1 MALYSP
7 LMSPGVFT
15 REVDLTN
22 GVPNVPSSTAVTVGN
37 FRWGPVEEP
46 VLINNEARLAK
57 VFGNPD
63 LNTSLDFHTA
73 SYYLRYSDD
82 LYVIRKITEDA
93 NAGPEAT
100 FTTAIDSTGT
110 SLTMTLV
117 DGGGGY
123 VTAPTAIVASA
134 ADSGDTPT
142 VTVGFD
148 SATGSVTGFTVVAG
162 ATPYF
167 YDSST
172 TITIAL
178 SDTRAEFGVNAYS
191 YDTQTTVPIVKN
203 EANFEAQKATLAND
217 GHYVVAKYPGEMG
230 NGLRLSIV
238 GAAEFASWPYKSY
251 FDGVPGTSDYAA
263 LKGALNDE
271 VHAVVVDENGVFTGT
286 KGQVLEVFSYL
297 SLARDA
303 KDAQGSTVY
312 IADVINNRSKYIWFV
327 NFVAGMGV
335 RAGTAAG
342 SGDNYAFTGYI
353 EIDLV
358 NGRNSGA
365 LGVNEYAFGFD
376 LIEDVNTY
384 TVDFLIAPGM
394 PTATEQ
400 TTVVN
405 DLISIAQSTRKD
417 CVVVAS
423 PSRASV
429 INESSPV
436 TQTITDIANFTRS
449 SYAFIDNNYLRV
461 YDKYNDQYIY
471 IPAASST
478 AGIMAASDNNFAPW
492 YSPAGTR
499 RGQYLGVTSLAYSPN
514 NSERDELYKAGVNPI
529 SNIPGQG
536 ILLYG
541 DKTHLARPSAFD
553 RINVRRLF
561 LVLERAISQ
570 AAANILFE
578 FNDEFTRA
586 EFVNIV
592 EPVLRDVKGRRGIT
606 DFLVV
611 CDETNNT
618 PEIIDTN
625 QFVASLFIKPAR
637 SINFITLNFV
647 AVRTGVSFEEVVGNG
662 NAGV

>member
-22 GVPNVPSSTAVTVGN
+22 GVPNVPSSTAVMVGN
-37 FRWGPVEEP
+37 YRWGPVEEP

-63 LNTSLDFHTA
+63 LNTSLDFHSA

-82 LYVIRKITEDA
+82 LYVIRKITEVE
-93 NAGPEAT
+93 NPGPEAT
-100 FTTAIDSTGT
+100 FTTAVDSTGGV
-110 SLTMTLV
+110 LTMTLV

-123 VTAPTAIVASA
+123 VTAPTATITA

-142 VTVGFD
+142 ITVGFD
-148 SATGSVTGFTVVAG
+148 SATNAVTGFTITAG

-167 YDSST
+167 YDSAT
-172 TITIAL
+172 TITVAL
-178 SDTRAEFGVNAYS
+178 TDTRADFGVNAYA
-191 YDTQTTVPIVKN
+191 YDDQTTVPVIKN
-203 EANFEAQKATLAND
+203 EANFESQKATLATD

-238 GAAEFASWPYKSY
+238 GASNFATWPYKSY
-251 FDGVPGTSDYAA
+251 FDGAPSTSDYATV
-263 LKGALNDE
+263 KGALNDE
-271 VHAVVVDENGVFTGT
+271 VHAVVIDENGVFTGT
-286 KGQVLEVFSYL
+286 KGQVLEVFPYM

-303 KDAQGSTVY
+303 KDNQGSTTY
-312 IADVINNRSKYIWFV
+312 IVDVINNRSNYVWFI
-327 NFVAGMGV
+327 NFVAGMG
-335 RAGTAAG
+335 TAAG
-342 SGDNYAFTGYI
+342 GLATSGRDYAFSGYI
-353 EIDLV
+353 EINLV
-358 NGRNSGA
+358 NGKNSGS
-365 LGVNEYAFGFD
+365 LGADEYAFGFD

-405 DLISIAQSTRKD
+405 DLISIAQSIRKD

-514 NSERDELYKAGVNPI
+514 NSERDELYKAGVNPV

-561 LVLERAISQ
+561 LVLERAIGA

-606 DFLVV
+606 DFKVV